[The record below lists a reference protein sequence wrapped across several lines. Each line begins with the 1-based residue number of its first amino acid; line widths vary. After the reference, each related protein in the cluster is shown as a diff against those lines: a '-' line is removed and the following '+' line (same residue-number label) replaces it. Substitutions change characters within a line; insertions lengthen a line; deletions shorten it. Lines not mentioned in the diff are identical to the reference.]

1 MMSLELARYSETSAG
16 VGSKV
21 PNVPHHET
29 RYSPPSHSPRI
40 VLVPHGTFQ
49 LRVDQSLQP
58 EPESDPAGIYRFIS
72 FPCDICT
79 EINKVDLH
87 CVQDKKRWSWDLPWG
102 DHWIESM

>member
-1 MMSLELARYSETSAG
+1 MSLELARYSETSAG

-21 PNVPHHET
+21 PNVLHHET
-29 RYSPPSHSPRI
+29 RYSPPSHSTRI
-40 VLVPHGTFQ
+40 VLVHHGKFQ
-49 LRVDQSLQP
+49 LRADQSPQL

-79 EINKVDLH
+79 EINTVGLH
-87 CVQDKKRWSWDLPWG
+87 CVQDKRWSWDLPWG